1 MFGLFGLFG
10 KDIEYMEF
18 FLVPTYVLGVFVSD
32 DLSFVIEGQQFT
44 VVADIAG
51 PYWRV
56 FLKENSLLN

>member
-18 FLVPTYVLGVFVSD
+18 FLVPTYILSVFVSNN
-32 DLSFVIEGQQFT
+32 LTFVIKGQQFT